1 MNSPSRAL
9 EASFGPILSEPI
21 VVDGTAS
28 LTPAVMTTDLTDPS
42 HHRVRRVMI
51 YNMDTTNDV
60 TLLIVPAGSSLTG
73 KTAANGLR
81 VPPYQF
87 RQVVVSSA
95 LRLGVV
101 SSAGF
106 VNYNAVITDT

>member
-21 VVDGTAS
+21 VVDQTAS
-28 LTPAVMTTDLTDPS
+28 LTPGVLVTDLVDPS

-51 YNMDTTNDV
+51 YNADTTYDV

-73 KTAANGLR
+73 KTAADGLR

-101 SSAGF
+101 ASGGTPAF
-106 VNYNAVITDT
+106 NAIITDT